1 MADQGTANVEL
12 SLTGSAIRLRALEL
26 SVSTSSNPA
35 STERIVERAEAF
47 EKYITGE
54 SAKK

>member
-1 MADQGTANVEL
+1 MEI
-12 SLTGSAIRLRALEL
+12 TGNISTPRSATRLRALEL
-26 SVSTSSNPA
+26 AVSTSSNPA

-54 SAKK
+54 AKGA